1 MGFWVWPGSARNCRT
16 AVSQRLSLLAGP
28 SECGHHPN
36 TLYIWALRA
45 IFDNLVSLLIVSS
58 SPFLRSMANPASRA
72 WRRTTEAFAGP
83 WDKGC
88 LGKWVIWFG
97 MGILL
102 SGLPLA
108 QAQPSALAP
117 VKIWVGA
124 PAGGTTDTMARA
136 MSQALSE
143 QLGRPVVVENRPGA
157 GGNLAAETVARS
169 QPDGL
174 NLLMSF
180 TSHTINASLYPQ
192 LPFDPVRDFTPLTM
206 VSTSPS
212 ILVAHPALKANSLA
226 ELLALARSQPG
237 KLNFAIGGLGSSL
250 HLAGD
255 AFKMKGQVFIVNI
268 PYRGTAPAIA
278 DVLAGQVELMF
289 ANIGNAQA
297 HIKAGRLK
305 ALGVT
310 SPSRLPLFPD
320 VPAIAEALPGF
331 ESSAWFGLFGPARM
345 DPALTQK
352 ISQAAR
358 LALLVPA
365 VRRRI
370 EAEGAQVVGNSA
382 AEFERFVAQDVLR
395 WRDVVRYAGA
405 KPE

>member
-1 MGFWVWPGSARNCRT
+1 MWRVCQWAGARLSPSGQHRPQSKACAVKIEAT
-16 AVSQRLSLLAGP
+16 AVAEQATWLDTRWTPTMHHPFMRIFACAAQAANRARHALHHAWVGVPAVRAWVALILALGSVLAG
-28 SECGHHPN
+28 GGA
-36 TLYIWALRA
+36 WAQ
-45 IFDNLVSLLIVSS
+45 ST
-58 SPFLRSMANPASRA
+58 AS
-72 WRRTTEAFAGP
+72 
-83 WDKGC
+83 
-88 LGKWVIWFG
+88 
-97 MGILL
+97 
-102 SGLPLA
+102 
-108 QAQPSALAP
+108 AP

-136 MSQALSE
+136 ISQALAE

-169 QPDGL
+169 PADGL

-212 ILVAHPALKANSLA
+212 ILVAHPSLKANNLS
-226 ELLALARSQPG
+226 ELLALARAHPG

-310 SPSRLPLFPD
+310 SATRLPAFPD

-345 DPALTQK
+345 DAALVQK

-358 LALLVPA
+358 QALLVPA

-370 EAEGAQVVGNSA
+370 EAEGAQVVGSSA
-382 AEFERFVAQDVLR
+382 ADFERFVAQDVLR

>member
-1 MGFWVWPGSARNCRT
+1 
-16 AVSQRLSLLAGP
+16 L
-28 SECGHHPN
+28 E
-36 TLYIWALRA
+36 Y
-45 IFDNLVSLLIVSS
+45 LLILLNSFFWM
-58 SPFLRSMANPASRA
+58 PMANPARK
-72 WRRTTEAFAGP
+72 AGRWP
-83 WDKGC
+83 RQGLALQWACGFLC
-88 LGKWVIWFG
+88 SWAIWVVLGIF
-97 MGILL
+97 LA
-102 SGLPLA
+102 GLPRA
-108 QAQPSALAP
+108 QAQTSVLAP

-136 MSQALSE
+136 LSQALSE

-212 ILVAHPALKANSLA
+212 ILVAHPALKANTLT
-226 ELLALARSQPG
+226 ELLALARAQPG

-310 SPSRLPLFPD
+310 SATRLTGFPD
-320 VPAIAEALPGF
+320 VPAIAEVLPGF

-345 DPALTQK
+345 DPAVAQK

-358 LALLVPA
+358 QALLTPS

-405 KPE
+405 QPE